1 MIFRANIRTLELSAT
16 TGRSKKLASDY
27 PRDLLGYGPTPPHAN
42 WPGGARLALSLVLN
56 YEEGGEST
64 VLHGDAGSEQFLA
77 DIGPAHIDPL
87 IGQRAYNTESMF
99 EYGSRAGFWRI
110 HRLLTARQI
119 PLTVYGVGM
128 ALERNPPAAKAMA
141 EAGWE
146 VASHA
151 YRWINYADMPEAEER
166 AQIKRAIEAVEST
179 VGERPVGWYCGRV
192 SPNTRRLVV
201 EEGGFIY
208 DSDSYADDLPYW
220 NHEHGRAHLILPY
233 SLDTNDL
240 RFSTNGIFTG
250 EDFFEYIR
258 DAFDM
263 LYAEGGETPKMMSV
277 GLHCRLVG
285 RPGRIAGLARF
296 LDHVQAHD
304 DVWITRR
311 REIAAHWIGEH
322 PADGEGAP

>member
-1 MIFRANIRTLELSAT
+1 LTLE
-16 TGRSKKLASDY
+16 Y
-27 PRDLLGYGPTPPHAN
+27 PRDLFGYGPTPPAAD
-42 WPGGARLALSLVLN
+42 WPGGARIALSLVLN
-56 YEEGGEST
+56 YEEGAENT

-77 DIGPAHIDPL
+77 DIGPAQIQPL
-87 IGQRAYNTESMF
+87 VGARAYNTESMF

-110 HRLLTARQI
+110 HRLLTLRQI

-128 ALERNPPAAKAMA
+128 ALERNPLGAKAMA

-151 YRWINYADMPEAEER
+151 YRWINYGDVPEAEER
-166 AQIKRAIEAVEST
+166 EQIQRAIAAIENT

-201 EEGGFIY
+201 EEGGFLY

-220 NHEHGRAHLILPY
+220 NHEHGRPHLILPY
-233 SLDTNDL
+233 SLDNNDL
-240 RFSTNGIFTG
+240 HFSTNGVFTG

-263 LYAEGGETPKMMSV
+263 LYAEGATAPKMMSV
-277 GLHCRLVG
+277 GLHCRLIG
-285 RPGRIAGLARF
+285 RPGRINGLARF
-296 LDHVQAHD
+296 LDHVAAHD

-311 REIAAHWIGEH
+311 RDIAAHWIANH
-322 PADGEGAP
+322 PPAGSAA

>member
-1 MIFRANIRTLELSAT
+1 MTSE
-16 TGRSKKLASDY
+16 Y
-27 PRDLLGYGPTPPHAN
+27 PRDLFGYGPTPPAAD
-42 WPGGARLALSLVLN
+42 WPGGARIALSLVLN
-56 YEEGGEST
+56 YEEGAENT

-77 DIGPAHIDPL
+77 DIGPAQIEPL
-87 IGQRAYNTESMF
+87 VGMRAYNTESMF

-110 HRLLTARQI
+110 HWLLTSRQI

-128 ALERNPPAAKAMA
+128 ALERNPQGAKAMA

-151 YRWINYADMPEAEER
+151 YRWINYGDMPEAEER
-166 AQIKRAIEAVEST
+166 EQIQRAIAAVENT

-201 EEGGFIY
+201 EEGGFLY

-220 NHEHGRAHLILPY
+220 NYEHGRPHLILPY
-233 SLDTNDL
+233 SLDNNDL
-240 RFSTNGIFTG
+240 RFSTNNIFTG
-250 EDFFEYIR
+250 EDFFDYIR
-258 DAFDM
+258 DAFDL
-263 LYAEGGETPKMMSV
+263 LYAEGAETSKMMSV

-285 RPGRIAGLARF
+285 RPGRINGLARF
-296 LDHVQAHD
+296 LDHVAAHD

-311 REIAAHWIGEH
+311 RDIAAHWIATH
-322 PADGEGAP
+322 PPAIHPPKVEAGA